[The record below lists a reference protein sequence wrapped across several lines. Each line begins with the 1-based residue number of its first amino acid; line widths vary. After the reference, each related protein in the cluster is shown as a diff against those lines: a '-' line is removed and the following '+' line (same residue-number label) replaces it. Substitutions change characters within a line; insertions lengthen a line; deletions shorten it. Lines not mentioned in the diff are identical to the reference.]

1 MCSFEGD
8 ASATSCGKDG
18 FLAQMV
24 RMSLTY
30 AGDGLDDCRL
40 GDDEDSDDL
49 GTIMKSVGL
58 PAEMLCVK
66 HGETM
71 CYPKYKSSESS
82 GLFNFQ
88 GPPTETQLTTMCD
101 PCVLKV
107 VKSMMRMMMRMVPEE
122 GDNANDPGSAMAAM
136 FDMMCAKDLDVSIC
150 GPFLSFVYPPIR
162 SVLPNL

>member
-1 MCSFEGD
+1 MAKMCSFEGD

-18 FLAQMV
+18 FLGQMA

-40 GDDEDSDDL
+40 DDSGENSDL
-49 GTIMKSVGL
+49 GTIMKSIGL

-66 HGETM
+66 DGETM
-71 CYPKYKSSESS
+71 CYPKYKSLESS

-107 VKSMMRMMMRMVPEE
+107 LKSMMRLIMLMVPEE
-122 GDNANDPGSAMAAM
+122 GDNANVAAM

-162 SVLPNL
+162 SVLPNH